1 MNMLK
6 RIADLPL
13 PVHIAIRLRRFSE
26 RIIRNHMQFNFDDA
40 TLNGELILS
49 KLAPSCRRFVDVG
62 ANRGEFSATFL
73 CKCPGANGLI
83 FDPGQSAYNKLIARF
98 ANEHSVSSK
107 SDLRLL
113 WSAPF
118 FEEPNTGLGSS
129 LVQSWACREAQQ
141 TEIEVTTLDA
151 VLADWGGADYVK
163 IDAEGHD
170 LAVIRGASKL
180 LANRSIR
187 FLQFEYHTAWLFCG
201 AGAARLSIS

>member
-40 TLNGELILS
+40 TLNGEYWILS

-98 ANEHSVSSK
+98 ANEHSVQVIQK
-107 SDLRLL
+107 AISDFCGR
-113 WSAPF
+113 APF

-180 LANRSIR
+180 LAEPIDS
-187 FLQFEYHTAWLFCG
+187 FSTV
-201 AGAARLSIS
+201 